1 MIKKKILLISILLIV
16 CCFSCFAFFTAWAP
30 AFELHMGYYGA
41 FSLSSYLDA
50 GVPVRTQ
57 GVGKFY
63 IDVLSFSIGRFQAG
77 GAVSLLYVTPSL
89 AFNQN
94 RLKGFIGIGGR
105 VFISYFV
112 SDIYCL
118 GLGSELNV
126 NYFGTDVK
134 SGSISGIIYNEFL
147 VTQNP
152 YYNFSLVAPLEVAYR
167 KDILGISLSIGLKM
181 RYKGYWIQEGL

>member
-30 AFELHMGYYGA
+30 AFELQMGCYA
-41 FSLSSYLDA
+41 AVTLSSYLES

-57 GVGKFY
+57 GVAKIY
-63 IDVLSFSIGRFQAG
+63 LDVLSFSVGRFQAG
-77 GAVSLLYVTPSL
+77 GAFTCLYVTPSL
-89 AFNQN
+89 AFNQT
-94 RLKGFIGIGGR
+94 RLKGFVGVGAR
-105 VFISYFV
+105 VFLSYFV

-134 SGSISGIIYNEFL
+134 SGSISGILYNEFL
-147 VTQNP
+147 MREKP
-152 YYNFSLVAPLEVAYR
+152 YYNFSILAPLEVAYR
-167 KDILGISLSIGLKM
+167 KDILAMSLSIGLKL